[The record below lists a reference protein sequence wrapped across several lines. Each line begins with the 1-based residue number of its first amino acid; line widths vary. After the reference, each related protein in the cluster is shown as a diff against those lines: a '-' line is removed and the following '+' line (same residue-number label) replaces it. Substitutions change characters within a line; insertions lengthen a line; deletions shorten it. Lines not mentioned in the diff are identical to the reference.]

1 MDLADIIKS
10 ILMPYHKHQLLQVRK
25 QLQEMMEVEIIQLP
39 KSKRDLVSLKNR
51 YMLVKKVMKEVVV
64 VQEMVT
70 IVEVLEIIRLVL
82 LV

>member
-1 MDLADIIKS
+1 
-10 ILMPYHKHQLLQVRK
+10 
-25 QLQEMMEVEIIQLP
+25 MEVEIIQLP

-70 IVEVLEIIRLVL
+70 IVEVLEVIRLVL